1 MNYLVNTTLGQKER
15 TLVLGIKNGNKMFN
29 IMEILG
35 SNITNS
41 VLLDVDEGI
50 DFPFL
55 IPKDKNNS
63 GENLDITALYKI
75 FSNAK
80 FDVKED
86 VMKALCQ
93 KLSSL
98 FSEEDVRG
106 LLKLSKDFYEYIT
119 ADSIK
124 TVIKF
129 PSSYYAKY
137 DEVKAMVDKINSS
150 GEAKPIYIEG
160 ENKTLFMTTPESE
173 LFIRVPSYEELTIG
187 ETNFPNPKD
196 IFYPYPKDKMKVLTG
211 LNYKRGIS
219 KETPIEYVIGNIEN
233 NEMDIQD
240 NERRYYNALVAL
252 MDYGIEK
259 ERPNVSLEECKK
271 NKIGSQVVRDY
282 LIDLILLG
290 AYMNWLHT
298 GGVPIN
304 LASMLCEGDDD
315 EDSEDF
321 EVDTNTDS
329 SEGKRTFYSEVAYGG
344 VFKDYQAYLEDKMA
358 NSVFVE
364 DPYALIDIAIRM
376 LRWGD
381 RKPSRIKLPDNT
393 WLDLNSFTLVES
405 SGNFSNSEI
414 YIDDEGNNL
423 FPIGVIT
430 MTDYMSSRDY
440 IARNHIK
447 TPSIDMPVGILCL
460 RKFCG
465 TDETQIIAMSFIDVI
480 KAYENNETSCKIKGM
495 RLVNNQFEFTEQFEE
510 SLKNQDLPIKEIVST
525 IKSDTKNKFKYYQ
538 YSGFV
543 EAYFEMEC
551 FDKNTSILSIINEY
565 YSLSDLVVLSMCAY
579 ETTQE
584 LKDIIVSTSK
594 PPREVINA
602 NIARYMIPLFCL
614 ASSKYEDKVNNG
626 VEVPNCNVISLFKE
640 AMDENGFI
648 GTFNNEMVPTAVS
661 NPKQELVETKPE
673 SAKSNAFS
681 KEENTAPINGNSVN
695 LINSNPIEGMTVARI
710 YLRADVF
717 NMIKEKFEGISE
729 LERLTVNRPT
739 GAEERVVVGY
749 CTLNEKNQPS
759 VLLNARNVRND
770 STKTVNAL
778 QLNKL
783 LSKITKQILFN
794 KVIDTTFED
803 VETGA
808 YYVQLI
814 SSIINVSTARL

>member
-55 IPKDKNNS
+55 IPKDKDNS

-75 FSNAK
+75 FYNSK
-80 FDVKED
+80 FEIKEE

-93 KLSSL
+93 KLASL
-98 FSEEDVRG
+98 FSEEDIRG
-106 LLKLSKDFYEYIT
+106 LLKISKDFYEYIT

-137 DEVKAMVDKINSS
+137 EEVKEMVDKINSS

-219 KETPIEYVIGNIEN
+219 KETPIEFVIGNIEN
-233 NEMDIQD
+233 NELPIQD

-304 LASMLCEGDDD
+304 LAAMLCEGDE
-315 EDSEDF
+315 EDSEEY

-329 SEGKRTFYSEVAYGG
+329 SEGKRAFYSEVAYGG

-440 IARNHIK
+440 ISRNHIK

-480 KAYENNETSCKIKGM
+480 KAYENNETSCKIKGL
-495 RLVNNQFEFTEQFEE
+495 RLVNNQFEFTEQFKE
-510 SLKNQDLPIKEIVST
+510 SVKNQDLPIKEIVST

-538 YSGFV
+538 YGGFV

-626 VEVPNCNVISLFKE
+626 VQVESWDIINIFKM

-648 GTFNNEMVPTAVS
+648 GTFNNEMVPTVS
-661 NPKQELVETKPE
+661 SKQTDSDVN
-673 SAKSNAFS
+673 SSKSTSFS
-681 KEENTAPINGNSVN
+681 KEEKVEDNKVS
-695 LINSNPIEGMTVARI
+695 NSNSSVELVNSQSIDGMTIARI

-717 NMIKEKFEGISE
+717 NMVKEKFEGISE

-749 CTLNEKNQPS
+749 CALNEKNQPS
-759 VLLNARNVRND
+759 VLLNAKNVRND
-770 STKTVNAL
+770 SSKTVNAL

-794 KVIDTTFED
+794 KPIDTTFED